1 MVPRI
6 QYAKTSDGV
15 SIAYS
20 QAGDGPTYVA
30 LNDIPFSHIQLE
42 EQYGVGFRPLHDA
55 IGGRFV
61 RLDPRGMGMSDRDVD
76 RITIDDWVGD
86 LEAVVDRLELDQFVL
101 GGFGFS
107 GVIAIA
113 YAARHPEHVSRLV
126 LLNSSSRPADAFAT
140 PATQSLAALLLRDW
154 EMFSEN
160 VGALAFGWGRDQA
173 RVFGEYVRAC
183 STQELARRVYAALAS
198 MDVTDLLPNLA
209 MPVLVI
215 SHDGVKYA
223 PLDLARHLVS
233 DIPDARLVVIEG
245 LMNDLETIFKH
256 TAEFVM
262 EGREPEPETDQVEPG
277 SFRTIFFTDIEGST
291 ELTERL
297 GDAKARDLLREHERI
312 TRDALAKHGG
322 AEIKTM
328 GDGFMAS
335 FSSATKALECG
346 IGLQRA
352 FAQYNESAPQ
362 PIKVR
367 VGLNAGEPIAED
379 DPEGRGDLFG
389 SAVNLAARICSR
401 AEGGE
406 ILASEGVRQI
416 VAGKGFL
423 FSDLGESE
431 MRGFEDPVR
440 VYAVRWQAS

>member
-1 MVPRI
+1 MELRI
-6 QYAKTSDGV
+6 RYAKTSDGFN
-15 SIAYS
+15 IAYS
-20 QAGDGPTYVA
+20 DAGDGETYVA
-30 LNDIPFSHIQLE
+30 FNDIPFSHIQLE
-42 EQYGVGFRPLHDA
+42 QQYGLGFQPLHEA
-55 IGGRFV
+55 IGGRV
-61 RLDPRGMGMSDRDVD
+61 IRLDPRGMGMSDREVD
-76 RITIDDWVGD
+76 RFTIDDWVSD
-86 LEAVVDRLELDQFVL
+86 LEAVVGRLELEQFVL
-101 GGFGFS
+101 GANGFS
-107 GVIAIA
+107 GVIAIS
-113 YAARHPEHVSRLV
+113 YAARHPERVSRLT
-126 LLNSSSRPADAFAT
+126 LLNSPARPADAFAS
-140 PATQSLAALLLRDW
+140 PASQSLAEMLVRDW

-160 VGALAFGWGRDQA
+160 VGALSFGWGRDQA
-173 RVFGEYVRAC
+173 RVFGEFVRAC
-183 STQELARRVYAALAS
+183 STQDQARRVYAALVS
-198 MDVTDLLPNLA
+198 IDVTDLLPSLT

-215 SHDGVKYA
+215 HHDGVKYV
-223 PLDLARHLVS
+223 PLDLARHLMS

-245 LMNDLETIFKH
+245 VMADFETIFKH
-256 TAEFVM
+256 IAEFVM
-262 EGREPEPETDQVEPG
+262 EGREQEPEADHVEPG

-335 FSSATKALECG
+335 FSSATKALECW

-401 AEGGE
+401 AQGGE
-406 ILASEGVRQI
+406 ILASEAVRQI

>member
-1 MVPRI
+1 MDSRI
-6 QYAKTSDGV
+6 RYAKTADGV
-15 SIAYS
+15 NIAYS
-20 QAGDGPTYVA
+20 DAGDGMPYVTI
-30 LNDIPFSHIQLE
+30 NDIPFSHIQLE
-42 EQYGVGFRPLHDA
+42 EQHGVGFQRFHEM
-55 IGGRFV
+55 IGGRLV
-61 RLDPRGMGMSDRDVD
+61 RFDPRGMGMSDREVD
-76 RITIDDWVGD
+76 RITLDHWVSD
-86 LEAVVDRLELDQFVL
+86 LEAVVDRLDLEQFGL
-101 GGFGFS
+101 GANGFS

-113 YAARHPEHVSRLV
+113 YAARHPERVSRLS
-126 LLNSSSRPADAFAT
+126 LLNAPARPADAFAS
-140 PATQSLAALLLRDW
+140 PASQSLAEMLVRDW

-173 RVFGEYVRAC
+173 RVFGEFVRAC
-183 STQELARRVYAALAS
+183 TTQHLARRVYAALVS
-198 MDVTDLLPNLA
+198 IDVTDLLPSLA
-209 MPVLVI
+209 MPVLVVH
-215 SHDGVKYA
+215 HDGVKYA
-223 PLDLARHLVS
+223 PLDLARHLMA

-245 LMNDLETIFKH
+245 VMDLETIFKH
-256 TAEFVM
+256 AAEFVM
-262 EGREPEPETDQVEPG
+262 EGREQEPEADHVEPG

-297 GDAKARDLLREHERI
+297 GDSSARDLLREHERI
-312 TRDALAKHGG
+312 TRDALASHGG
-322 AEIKTM
+322 SEIKTM

-346 IGLQRA
+346 IALQRA
-352 FAQYNESAPQ
+352 FAQYNESASQ

-379 DPEGRGDLFG
+379 DPDGRGDLFG

-406 ILASEGVRQI
+406 LLASEAVRQI

>member
-1 MVPRI
+1 
-6 QYAKTSDGV
+6 
-15 SIAYS
+15 
-20 QAGDGPTYVA
+20 
-30 LNDIPFSHIQLE
+30 
-42 EQYGVGFRPLHDA
+42 
-55 IGGRFV
+55 
-61 RLDPRGMGMSDRDVD
+61 
-76 RITIDDWVGD
+76 
-86 LEAVVDRLELDQFVL
+86 
-101 GGFGFS
+101 
-107 GVIAIA
+107 
-113 YAARHPEHVSRLV
+113 
-126 LLNSSSRPADAFAT
+126 
-140 PATQSLAALLLRDW
+140 
-154 EMFSEN
+154 
-160 VGALAFGWGRDQA
+160 
-173 RVFGEYVRAC
+173 
-183 STQELARRVYAALAS
+183 
-198 MDVTDLLPNLA
+198 MDVTELLHSLT
-209 MPVLVI
+209 VRVVVI

-223 PLDLARHLVS
+223 PLDLSRHLVS
-233 DIPDARLVVIEG
+233 DIPDARLVVMEG
-245 LMNDLETIFKH
+245 VMDLEPIFKQV
-256 TAEFVM
+256 AEFVM
-262 EGREPEPETDQVEPG
+262 EGREEEPEADHVEPG
-277 SFRTIFFTDIEGST
+277 AFRTICFTDIEGST

-297 GDAKARDLLREHERI
+297 GDAKARDFLREHERI

>member
-6 QYAKTSDGV
+6 QYVKASDGV

-20 QAGDGPTYVA
+20 QAGDGPAYVA

-42 EQYGVGFRPLHDA
+42 EQYGVGFQPLHEA

-61 RLDPRGMGMSDRDVD
+61 RLDPRGMGMSDREVD
-76 RITIDDWVGD
+76 RITIDAWVSD

-101 GGFGFS
+101 GGSGFS
-107 GVIAIA
+107 GVIAIS
-113 YAARHPEHVSRLV
+113 YATRHPERVSRLT
-126 LLNSSSRPADAFAT
+126 LLNAPARPADAFAA
-140 PATQSLAALLLRDW
+140 PASQSLAEMLVRDW

-183 STQELARRVYAALAS
+183 STQELARRTYAALVS
-198 MDVTDLLPNLA
+198 MDVTELLPSLT

-223 PLDLARHLVS
+223 PLDLSRHLVS
-233 DIPDARLVVIEG
+233 DIPDARLVVMEG
-245 LMNDLETIFKH
+245 VMDPEPDFKQV
-256 TAEFVM
+256 AEFVM
-262 EGREPEPETDQVEPG
+262 EGREQEPEVEHVEPG
-277 SFRTIFFTDIEGST
+277 AFRTIFFTDIEGST

-297 GDAKARDLLREHERI
+297 GDAKARDFLREHERI

>member
-1 MVPRI
+1 MGLRI
-6 QYAKTSDGV
+6 QYAKASDGV

-20 QAGDGPTYVA
+20 QAGDGPAYVA
-30 LNDIPFSHIQLE
+30 FNDIPFSHIQLE

-55 IGGRFV
+55 IGGRFI

-76 RITIDDWVGD
+76 RLTIDDWISD
-86 LEAVVDRLELDQFVL
+86 LEAVVDRLELEQFVL
-101 GGFGFS
+101 GGNGFS
-107 GVIAIA
+107 GVIAIS
-113 YAARHPEHVSRLV
+113 YAARHPDRVSRLT
-126 LLNSSSRPADAFAT
+126 LLNSPARPADAFAA
-140 PATQSLAALLLRDW
+140 PASQSLAEMLVRDW

-160 VGALAFGWGRDQA
+160 VGALAFGWGQDKA
-173 RVFGEYVRAC
+173 RVFGEFVRAC
-183 STQELARRVYAALAS
+183 STQEMARRTYAALAPI
-198 MDVTDLLPNLA
+198 DVTDLLPSLT

-223 PLDLARHLVS
+223 PLELSRHLVS

-245 LMNDLETIFKH
+245 VMADLETIFKH
-256 TAEFVM
+256 VADFVL
-262 EGREPEPETDQVEPG
+262 EGREQEPETDHVEPG

-297 GDAKARDLLREHERI
+297 GDARARDVLREHERI
-312 TRDALAKHGG
+312 TRDALANHGG

-352 FAQYNESAPQ
+352 FAQYNEAAPE

-440 VYAVRWQAS
+440 VYAVRWRAS

>member
-1 MVPRI
+1 MELRI

-20 QAGDGPTYVA
+20 DAGDGMPYVT

-42 EQYGVGFRPLHDA
+42 QQYGVGFQQLREM

-61 RLDPRGMGMSDRDVD
+61 RLDPRGMGMSDREVD
-76 RITIDDWVGD
+76 RFTIDGWVSD
-86 LEAVVDRLELDQFVL
+86 LEAVVDRLELEQFSL
-101 GGFGFS
+101 GANGFS
-107 GVIAIA
+107 GVIAIS
-113 YAARHPEHVSRLV
+113 YAARHPERVSRLT
-126 LLNSSSRPADAFAT
+126 LLNSPSRPADAFAA
-140 PATQSLAALLLRDW
+140 PASQSLAEMLVRDW

-183 STQELARRVYAALAS
+183 STQDLARRVYAALAS
-198 MDVTDLLPNLA
+198 IDVTDLLPSLA
-209 MPVLVI
+209 MPVLVMH
-215 SHDGVKYA
+215 HDGVKYA
-223 PLDLARHLVS
+223 PLDLARRLMSH
-233 DIPDARLVVIEG
+233 IPDARLVVIEG
-245 LMNDLETIFKH
+245 VMDLETVFKPA
-256 TAEFVM
+256 AEFVI
-262 EGREPEPETDQVEPG
+262 EGREQEPEADHVEPG
-277 SFRTIFFTDIEGST
+277 GFRTIFFTDIEGST

-297 GDAKARDLLREHERI
+297 GDANARDLLREHESI
-312 TRDALAKHGG
+312 TRDALASHGG
-322 AEIKTM
+322 SEIKTM

-335 FSSATKALECG
+335 FSSTTKALECG
-346 IGLQRA
+346 IALQRA
-352 FAQYNESAPQ
+352 FAQYNESASQ

-379 DPEGRGDLFG
+379 DPDGRGDLFG

-406 ILASEGVRQI
+406 LLASEAVRQI